1 MSYSS
6 NVFYTSYFDY
16 LMNQPSRVGLILAAG
31 GTGSR
36 FGSGTPKQFLPFE
49 GRPLYLHALSRF
61 SGFVSRMVVVVP
73 ANRLERVEAEV
84 RDLPTPE
91 IRVVSG
97 GATRQCSVERGLQAL
112 PVEIEYVLVHDA
124 ARPFV
129 SRELITAVSEG
140 MRRFDACIPVLPV
153 CDTVKEIAEGAVV
166 RTIPREHLG
175 LAQTPQGF
183 LTSLLRRAVEQAQGD
198 QVHGTDEASLVERLG
213 VAVQVV
219 QGDPG
224 NVKITWSQDFPGL
237 TP

>member
-1 MSYSS
+1 MSDW
-6 NVFYTSYFDY
+6 SYVSYASYPDW
-16 LMNQPSRVGLILAAG
+16 LMNSSAQVGLILAAG

-36 FGSGTPKQFLPFE
+36 FGSGTPKQFLTYE

-61 SGFVSRMVVVVP
+61 SGFADRVVVVVP
-73 ANRLERVEAEV
+73 ANHLERVEAEA
-84 RDLPTPE
+84 RDLASPE

-112 PVEIEYVLVHDA
+112 PPEIRYVLVHDA

-129 SRELITAVSEG
+129 SRELIAAVAEG

-153 CDTVKEIAEGAVV
+153 RDTVKEIADGAVV
-166 RTIPREHLG
+166 RTIPREQLG

-183 LTSLLRRAVEQAQGD
+183 LASLLRRAIDRARGD
-198 QVHGTDEASLVERLG
+198 EVQGTDEASLVERLG
-213 VAVQVV
+213 VAVHVV
-219 QGDPG
+219 EGDPE
-224 NVKITWSQDFPGL
+224 NVKITWSQDLPEL